1 MSERLFAVVDQG
13 STATKGGV
21 FRPDGERMQ
30 LARVPVERSVDGPHV
45 HHDPEQLA
53 RGVVEIVETLAE
65 EYPLDAIGLAC
76 QRSTCL
82 VWERDGA
89 EPLTPALS
97 WQDRSQASRVE
108 ALAPHADL
116 VRRRTGL
123 RLTPYY
129 AAPKL
134 AALLDQVP
142 LGRARAGGGE
152 LVAGTLDAFLVH
164 RLTGRPATEAGI
176 AGRTLLYSLETDA
189 WDEELCDLFGVPTEV
204 LPELRTSV
212 GEWGDAVGVPLVAV
226 AGDQQASLLGHGGWR
241 LGVTAAHFGTGAFVL
256 ASTGKE
262 VVRHE
267 GLLAAVLAST
277 PSAKRFQIEGSVNS
291 AGSAVDWAREL
302 TGEDLDAWAERELP
316 AEGPLVL
323 PSFTGTAAPWWES
336 SGGAV
341 IADLEFSTSGEEL
354 FAAVLRGIAHRI
366 LDCVEA
372 LDEAGIETTV
382 LRVSGKLTRLSGM
395 VQFVADAGGIPVEV
409 AAEEETG
416 SLGMVRLI
424 AAHLAD
430 EEEPLLEAPEA
441 RVRHEPRW
449 SSQKAD
455 RVRRRWSEFAR
466 TAMRL

>member
-13 STATKGGV
+13 STSTKGGV
-21 FRPDGERMQ
+21 FRQDGERVQ
-30 LARVPVERSVDGPHV
+30 LATVPVERSVDGPHV
-45 HHDPEQLA
+45 EHDPEALA

-65 EYPLDAIGLAC
+65 EYPLTAIGLAC

-82 VWERDGA
+82 VWERDSA

-97 WQDRSQASRVE
+97 WQDRSQAARVE
-108 ALAPHADL
+108 SLAAHADL

-134 AALLDQVP
+134 GALLDQVP
-142 LGRARAGGGE
+142 LGAGRAAAGE

-176 AGRTLLYSLETDA
+176 AGRTLLYSLEADA
-189 WDEELCDLFGVPTEV
+189 WDEELCELFGVPMEV
-204 LPELRTSV
+204 LPELRTSA
-212 GEWGDAVGVPLVAV
+212 GEWGEAAGVPLVAV
-226 AGDQQASLLGHGGWR
+226 AGDQQASLIGHGGWK

-256 ASTGKE
+256 ASTGEE

-277 PSAKRFQIEGSVNS
+277 PSARRFQIEGSVNS

-302 TGEDLDAWAERELP
+302 TGEDLEAWADRALAP
-316 AEGPLVL
+316 EGPLVL

-341 IADLEFSTSGEEL
+341 VADLELSTSGEEL
-354 FAAVLRGIAHRI
+354 FAAVLRGVAHRI
-366 LDCVEA
+366 LDNVEA
-372 LDEAGIETTV
+372 LDETGIETTV

-395 VQFVADAGGIPVEV
+395 VQFLADAGEIPVEV

-416 SLGMVRLI
+416 SLGMVRLM
-424 AAHLAD
+424 AAHLDGD
-430 EEEPLLEAPEA
+430 ERPLLEPPAASE
-441 RVRHEPRW
+441 RYEPRW
-449 SSQKAD
+449 SSQKAG
-455 RVRRRWSEFAR
+455 RARRRWSEFAR
-466 TAMRL
+466 AAMRL